1 MLKILHHNALDQLI
15 PYVDELVY
23 ERLIPG
29 QINRFESYEGVNLIS
44 FDWLNI
50 QDIFAPPEL
59 ITVVHTK
66 AGLFFVCEGDVSYRL
81 VQQLT
86 ADDTGEERPNEKLLY
101 AFFNGLIKEDIAHIE
116 TLEENITD
124 TEDALLTA
132 SKKECA
138 QEIIGF
144 RRELLRLKRYYEQ
157 LNQIF
162 EELVENERG
171 LIDRS
176 YLRYFKALDNRID
189 RLFAHVLTLRDYVTQ
204 VREAYQAQI
213 DIEQNSLMKV
223 FTVVTAIFLPLTL
236 IVGWYGMNLQMPEY
250 GWPHGYLLVICLSVA
265 VMLFS
270 FIFFKYKR
278 WV

>member
-1 MLKILHHNALDQLI
+1 MRKILCHNALDRLA
-15 PYVDELVY
+15 PYIDEMIF
-23 ERLIPG
+23 ERMIPG
-29 QINRFESYEGVNLIS
+29 QTNRFESYEGINLLS

-50 QDIFAPPEL
+50 HDMLAPPEL
-59 ITVVHTK
+59 ITICHTRED
-66 AGLFFVCEGDVSYRL
+66 LFFICEGNASYRL
-81 VQQLT
+81 VQQL
-86 ADDTGEERPNEKLLY
+86 AAVDTPEDTPNEKVLY
-101 AFFNGLIKEDIAHIE
+101 TFFNGLIKEDIAYIE
-116 TLEENITD
+116 ALEENITD
-124 TEDALLTA
+124 TEDELLTT
-132 SKKECA
+132 SKRECA
-138 QEIIGF
+138 HEIIEF
-144 RRELLRLKRYYEQ
+144 RRELLKLKRYYEQ

-171 LIDRS
+171 LIDRT

-189 RLFAHVLTLRDYVTQ
+189 RLFSHVLTLRDYVTQ

-236 IVGWYGMNLQMPEY
+236 IVGWYGMNLRMPEY
-250 GWPHGYLLVICLSVA
+250 SWPYGYLLVISLSVA
-265 VMLFS
+265 VVLFS

>member
-1 MLKILHHNALDQLI
+1 MLKILKHNTLEQLV
-15 PYVDELVY
+15 PVMDEMVF
-23 ERLIPG
+23 ERIIPG

-44 FDWLNI
+44 FDWL
-50 QDIFAPPEL
+50 DIHNMSAPPEL
-59 ITVVHTK
+59 ITIYHTK
-66 AGLFFVCEGDVSYRL
+66 EDLFFICEGGVSYRL
-81 VQQLT
+81 VSQLVT
-86 ADDTGEERPNEKLLY
+86 EDASNEKMLY
-101 AFFNGLIKEDIAHIE
+101 TFFNGLIKEDIAYIE
-116 TLEENITD
+116 TLEESITN
-124 TEDALLTA
+124 TEDELLTT

-138 QEIIGF
+138 QEIIEF
-144 RRELLRLKRYYEQ
+144 RRALLKLKRYYEQ

-171 LIDRS
+171 LIDKT

-236 IVGWYGMNLQMPEY
+236 IVGWYGMNFSMPEY
-250 GWPHGYLLVICLSVA
+250 SWSCGYLLVIGLSV
-265 VMLFS
+265 VVLLFS
-270 FIFFKYKR
+270 VIFFKYKR
-278 WV
+278 WF

>member
-1 MLKILHHNALDQLI
+1 MRKILCHNALDQLA
-15 PYVDELVY
+15 PYIDEMIF
-23 ERLIPG
+23 ERMIPG
-29 QINRFESYEGVNLIS
+29 QTNRFESYEGINLLS

-50 QDIFAPPEL
+50 HDMFAPPEL
-59 ITVVHTK
+59 ITICHTRED
-66 AGLFFVCEGDVSYRL
+66 LFFICEDNASYRL
-81 VQQLT
+81 VQQL
-86 ADDTGEERPNEKLLY
+86 ADTSEDTPNEKVLY
-101 AFFNGLIKEDIAHIE
+101 TFFNGLIKEDIAYIE
-116 TLEENITD
+116 ALEENITD
-124 TEDALLTA
+124 TEDELLTT
-132 SKKECA
+132 SKRECA
-138 QEIIGF
+138 HEIIEF
-144 RRELLRLKRYYEQ
+144 RRELLKLKRYYEQ

-171 LIDRS
+171 LIDRT

-189 RLFAHVLTLRDYVTQ
+189 RLFSHVLTLRDYVTQ

-236 IVGWYGMNLQMPEY
+236 IVGWYGMNLRMPEY
-250 GWPHGYLLVICLSVA
+250 SWPYGYLLVISLSVA
-265 VMLFS
+265 VVLFS

>member
-1 MLKILHHNALDQLI
+1 MLKTLYHNALDQI
-15 PYVDELVY
+15 APYVDEMVF
-23 ERLIPG
+23 ERMIPG

-50 QDIFAPPEL
+50 RDIFAPPEL
-59 ITVVHTK
+59 ITICHTK
-66 AGLFFVCEGDVSYRL
+66 EDLFFVCEGDASYRL

-86 ADDTGEERPNEKLLY
+86 ADDTPGELPNEKMLY
-101 AFFNGLIKEDIAHIE
+101 TFFNGLIKEDIAYIE

-138 QEIIGF
+138 HEIIEF

-171 LIDRS
+171 LIDRT

-189 RLFAHVLTLRDYVTQ
+189 RLFSHVLTLRDYVTQ

-236 IVGWYGMNLQMPEY
+236 IVGWYGMNLRMPEY
-250 GWPHGYLLVICLSVA
+250 GWPYGYLLVICLSVA
-265 VMLFS
+265 VVLFS